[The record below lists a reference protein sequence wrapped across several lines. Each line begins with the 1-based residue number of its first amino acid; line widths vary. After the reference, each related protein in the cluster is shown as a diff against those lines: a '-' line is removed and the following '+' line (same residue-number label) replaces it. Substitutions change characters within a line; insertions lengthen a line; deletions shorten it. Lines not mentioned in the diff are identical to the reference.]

1 MELINS
7 EIRRLVPMHDAIGA
21 VRDAFRELADD
32 AFTLPARLA
41 LGDGTV
47 LVMAAHHRPS
57 GTAAVKTISVELDRV
72 PAILGILVWSSR
84 AGQFVA
90 DAAPI
95 TALRTGAIVGV
106 ATDAL
111 ADPEASA
118 LALFGAGGQ
127 AADQVRAVNAVRP
140 LSRVA
145 VHDRDPQR
153 AGALVAGLSAEFPG
167 VELVT
172 APSPQQALE
181 DAQIVCCATSSTTP
195 LFELDALPEHVHVN
209 AIGSFRPGMRELP
222 DKLLAT
228 ADLLV
233 VDQLEAATEEAG
245 EIIHALD
252 NGLIERDCVHELAD
266 LLARQERPAGPGRTV
281 FKTVGI
287 AIQDWAIARLL
298 SQRAGKI

>member
-1 MELINS
+1 MELTNT

-21 VRDAFRELADD
+21 VRDAFRELAEG
-32 AFTLPARLA
+32 AFTLPPRLA

-57 GTAAVKTISVELDRV
+57 GTAVVKTLSVELDRV
-72 PAILGILVWSSR
+72 PAILGLLVWSSR
-84 AGQFVA
+84 AGQYVA

-106 ATDAL
+106 ATDAM
-111 ADPEASA
+111 ADPDAST

-127 AADQVRAVNAVRP
+127 AADQVRAVHAVRP

-153 AGALVAGLSAEFPG
+153 AGALVARLSAELPG
-167 VELVT
+167 IELVT
-172 APSPQQALE
+172 APTGPEALE

-195 LFELDALPEHVHVN
+195 LFDLDALPEHVHVN
-209 AIGSFRPGMRELP
+209 AIGSFRPDMRELP
-222 DKLLAT
+222 DKLIAT

-245 EIIHALD
+245 EIIHALG
-252 NGLIERDCVHELAD
+252 NGLVERDCLHELATV
-266 LLARQERPAGPGRTV
+266 LARSERPVTTGRTV

-287 AIQDWAIARLL
+287 AIQDWAVARLL
-298 SQRAGKI
+298 SRRVDKI